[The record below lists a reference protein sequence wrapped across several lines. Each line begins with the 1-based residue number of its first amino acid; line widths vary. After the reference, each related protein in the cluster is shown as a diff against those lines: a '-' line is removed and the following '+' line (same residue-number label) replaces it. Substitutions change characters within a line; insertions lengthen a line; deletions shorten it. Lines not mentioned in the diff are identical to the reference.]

1 MKKRV
6 LINMVVLAAMLV
18 FAGCG
23 NSQGNTSN
31 NNESIVEE
39 ETEATVAEADN
50 NEPDSSNEELS
61 TALVDENDLVL
72 DLSDGKYMVKF
83 DTDSTMFHVNEA
95 MSGKAVL
102 TVENGEGIVHLV
114 MPSKNVLNLYSGL
127 AADAENNKDA
137 WIEPVTEEVTYEDGM
152 TEEVFAFD
160 VVVPVIDEEFD
171 IALIGKKNVWYD
183 HKVSISEPE
192 IIEEDENI
200 QDKTSSEDALSEQIG
215 ETINVSLEGGTGKV
229 LLITPTAI
237 KQDNNGYIVTLEWSS
252 KNYDYMIVD
261 GVKYLPVEVNE
272 HSIFEIP
279 VSKIDKP
286 LEVIADTVAMSKPHE
301 IEYTITFEK

>member
-1 MKKRV
+1 MKRR
-6 LINMVVLAAMLV
+6 LFINLVVLAAMLV

-23 NSQGNTSN
+23 NSQGNTN
-31 NNESIVEE
+31 NNENIVVE
-39 ETEATVAEADN
+39 ETEAIVAEADN
-50 NEPDSSNEELS
+50 NEPDTYDEEPDIA
-61 TALVDENDLVL
+61 TDDENALKL

-127 AADAENNKDA
+127 AADAENNKNA
-137 WIEPVTEEVTYEDGM
+137 WIEPATEEVTYEDGM

-171 IALIGKKNVWYD
+171 LALIGKKNVWYD
-183 HKVSISEPE
+183 HKVSVSEPE

-200 QDKTSSEDALSEQIG
+200 EDETSSEDALSEQIG

-229 LLITPTAI
+229 SLITPTTI
-237 KQDNNGYIVTLEWSS
+237 KQDNNGYNVTLEWSS

-279 VSKIDKP
+279 VSNIDKP

>member
-1 MKKRV
+1 MKRR
-6 LINMVVLAAMLV
+6 LFINLVVLAAMLV

-23 NSQGNTSN
+23 NSQGNTN
-31 NNESIVEE
+31 NNENIVVE
-39 ETEATVAEADN
+39 ETEAIVAEADN
-50 NEPDSSNEELS
+50 NEPDTYDEEPDIA
-61 TALVDENDLVL
+61 TDDENALKL

-102 TVENGEGIVHLV
+102 TVENGEGVVHLV

-137 WIEPVTEEVTYEDGM
+137 WIEPYTEEVTYEDGM

-171 IALIGKKNVWYD
+171 LALIGKKNVWYD
-183 HKVSISEPE
+183 HKVSVSEPE
-192 IIEEDENI
+192 MIKEEENI
-200 QDKTSSEDALSEQIG
+200 QDETSSEDALAEQIG
-215 ETINVSLEGGTGKV
+215 ETVNVSLEGGTGKV
-229 LLITPTAI
+229 SLITPTAI
-237 KQDNNGYIVTLEWSS
+237 KKDNNGYIVTLEWSS

-279 VSKIDKP
+279 VSNIDKP

>member
-1 MKKRV
+1 MKRR
-6 LINMVVLAAMLV
+6 LFINLVVLAAMLV

-50 NEPDSSNEELS
+50 NEPDSSDEELS
-61 TALVDENDLVL
+61 TALVDENALKL

-102 TVENGEGIVHLV
+102 TVEDGEGIVHLV

-127 AADAENNKDA
+127 AADAENNKNA
-137 WIEPVTEEVTYEDGM
+137 WIEPATEEVTYEDGM

-171 IALIGKKNVWYD
+171 LALIGKKNVWYD
-183 HKVSISEPE
+183 HKVSVSEPE

-200 QDKTSSEDALSEQIG
+200 QDETSSEDALSEQIG

-229 LLITPTAI
+229 SLITPTAI

-279 VSKIDKP
+279 VSNIDKP